1 MLLFYNNI
9 SFENYTS
16 KNVWKLINNNLNNL
30 RMILEIRK
38 INIDTQRYLLKF
50 FIFQGMNNKVN
61 FSLNKKG

>member
-1 MLLFYNNI
+1 MLLFYNDI

-50 FIFQGMNNKVN
+50 FIFQDMNNKVN